1 MGLQDHDVFDNTP
14 PPELYLPDN
23 ADPAYVA
30 GFKDGRAA
38 LEVALGPRAIAHHLR
53 SILINLGL
61 DHRSQHFART
71 PERFA
76 KVLQAYV
83 QGTDLEEV
91 LSGGF
96 QDDDEIQ
103 EDERNE
109 KVLVV
114 QTNIPFMGLCAHHL
128 LPFFG
133 SAAVGYLPRERVV
146 GLSKLTRLVYAAG
159 HLAPTTQEHIT
170 NLVADTLYRSEAIHP
185 RGVAV
190 LTSALHGCMA
200 VRGVEAPG
208 TRTLT
213 SAIRG
218 DFTDV
223 PALESK
229 FMVLAKEGLR

>member
-1 MGLQDHDVFDNTP
+1 MPTEDEWAEVRANLRRVL
-14 PPELYLPDN
+14 EL
-23 ADPAYVA
+23 A
-30 GFKDGRAA
+30 
-38 LEVALGPRAIAHHLR
+38 
-53 SILINLGL
+53 GL
-61 DHRSQHFART
+61 DPDDQHFRRT

-76 KVLQAYV
+76 KVLVAYTQAI
-83 QGTDLEEV
+83 DLNEV
-91 LSGGF
+91 LSDGF
-96 QDDDEIQ
+96 ADDDDEGQ
-103 EDERNE
+103 GEVNE

-133 SAAVGYLPRERVV
+133 SAAVGYLPRDRVV

-170 NLVADTLYRSEAIHP
+170 NLVADTLFNSKTIRP

-200 VRGVEAPG
+200 IRGVEAPA
-208 TRTLT
+208 TRTIT

-218 DFTDV
+218 DFKDV

-229 FMVLAKEGLR
+229 FIELAKVGLQ